1 VPIDNELYEDPLL
14 SCLVLFTERY
24 HKPMSVESL
33 VAGLPVEKDQGSPE
47 LFSAHNS
54 KSLFSRAA
62 KKAGLNSR
70 LVREEI
76 EHLSNLVLPAILV
89 LKDQKA
95 CILESIDLETKEA
108 HIIMPGIEDMETL
121 VSFDKLQAEYLGYM
135 FLLKKAYKYKAPEH
149 NALAQKQRH
158 WFWGTLFLSKNIYR
172 DVFIASFVINLF
184 LVASPLFVMN
194 VYDRVVPNSAIETL
208 WVLAIG
214 IFVIY
219 IIDLILKNIR
229 SYFLELA
236 AKKSDVI
243 ISSILFEKVLD
254 IKMSVRPSQ
263 TGSFASNL
271 RDFDAIRNFITSST
285 LTALIDI
292 PFTIIFLFVIWI
304 LGGLLVLVPIS
315 IMIIVLVYIFTIKQP
330 LQRSIEETYEAASN
344 RNSVLIESLYNL
356 ETIKTM
362 GASGQTQWQWEEATG
377 EISNK
382 GLKSKLLSG
391 SIPSIIHFFT
401 QMMTLIIIIF
411 GVYMIDIKELTMG
424 ALVATVMLASRAI
437 APIGQVASLVSNYEN
452 TKTAYYGLEKIMQME
467 SEHPEDKEFVQRTEF
482 KGAIEFNN
490 VSFKY
495 HEDDKAA
502 LDRVSFKIE
511 PGERIAIIGKIGSGK
526 STIEKMMLGLYDAD
540 DGAIT
545 YDGIDIKQLDPLNLR
560 KHIGYVAQDI
570 TLFSGTLKDNVVY
583 KYPQA
588 SNEQIIKV
596 AKLSG
601 IEDFINRHPKGF
613 DMQVGER
620 GDGLSG
626 GQRQAISVARA
637 LVVPSPILLLDEPT
651 NMMDN
656 TTENHLIDNLKAYI
670 EGKTTIIVTHKMS
683 LLSLVDRVIV
693 MDEGR
698 VLIDG
703 QKDDV
708 IAQLGK
714 GGKNAKR

>member
-1 VPIDNELYEDPLL
+1 MIDNELYQDPLL
-14 SCLVLFTERY
+14 KCLVLFTERY
-24 HKPMSVESL
+24 HKPMTVESL
-33 VAGLPVEKDQGSPE
+33 VAGLPVEKGQETPE
-47 LFSAHNS
+47 LFSTTNS

-62 KKAGLNSR
+62 KKAGLSSR
-70 LVREEI
+70 LVKEDI

-95 CILESIDLETKEA
+95 CILESINQKTGEA
-108 HIIMPGIEDMETL
+108 QVIVPGVEDMETI
-121 VSFDKLQAEYLGYM
+121 VAFDKLQQEYLGYM

-149 NALAQKQRH
+149 NALAQKQKH

-172 DVFIASFVINLF
+172 DVIIASFVINLF
-184 LVASPLFVMN
+184 LVASPLFIMN

-214 IFVIY
+214 ILVIY
-219 IIDLILKNIR
+219 IFDLLLKNIR

-254 IKMSVRPSQ
+254 IKISERPGQ

-271 RDFDAIRNFITSST
+271 RDFDAIRGFITSST

-292 PFTIIFLFVIWI
+292 PFTVIFLFVIW
-304 LGGLLVLVPIS
+304 LLSGLLVLIPIA
-315 IMIIVLVYIFTIKQP
+315 IAAIILIYIFTIKLP
-330 LQRSIEETYEAASN
+330 LQRSIEETYEAAAN
-344 RNSVLIESLYNL
+344 RNAVLIESLYNL

-362 GASGQTQWQWEEATG
+362 GASGQVQWQWEEATG

-382 GLKSKLLSG
+382 GLKSKILSG
-391 SIPSIIHFFT
+391 SIPSIIQFFT
-401 QMMTLIIIIF
+401 QVMTLAIVIF
-411 GVYMIDIKELTMG
+411 GVYLIDAKELTMG
-424 ALVATVMLASRAI
+424 ALIATVMLSSRAL
-437 APIGQVASLVSNYEN
+437 APVGQVASLVTNYEN
-452 TKTAYYGLEKIMQME
+452 TKTAYYGLENIMKMDV
-467 SEHPEDKEFVQRTEF
+467 EHPELKDFVQRDEF
-482 KGAIEFNN
+482 KGEIEFKN
-490 VSFKY
+490 VTFKY
-495 HEDDKAA
+495 GKEDKAA
-502 LDRVSFKIE
+502 LDKVSFKIKA
-511 PGERIAIIGKIGSGK
+511 GEKVAIIGKIGSGK
-526 STIEKMMLGLYDAD
+526 STIEKMMLGLYEAQ
-540 DGAIT
+540 DGSIT
-545 YDGIDIKQLDPLNLR
+545 YDGIDIQQLDPLNLR
-560 KHIGYVAQDI
+560 KHIGYVSQDI
-570 TLFSGTLKDNVVY
+570 TLFSGTLKENVVY
-583 KYPQA
+583 KHPQA
-588 SNEQIIKV
+588 TNEQIIKV

-656 TTENHLIDNLKAYI
+656 TTENRLIRNLKEYI
-670 EGKTTIIVTHKMS
+670 EDKTTVVVTHKMS
-683 LLSLVDRVIV
+683 LLTLVDRVIV

-698 VLIDG
+698 VILDG
-703 QKDDV
+703 EKNAV
-708 IAQLGK
+708 IKQLN
-714 GGKNAKR
+714 GGKDGKK